1 MTSGRDSKPVYHTPF
16 VHWMDASEVMF
27 FGGSYL

>member
-1 MTSGRDSKPVYHTPF
+1 MTSGDSKPVYHTPF

-27 FGGSYL
+27 FWGKQS